1 MPGLPGMA
9 RQFAF
14 TPGASADRYPDA
26 TSTLRRCA
34 STRPSTALT
43 CASTRALHSL
53 TSPMLAH
60 AAVTSSSSPT
70 KQAACHGRPRSQH
83 RLSRQP
89 GSITHRNLT
98 RQSDAHT
105 AEPTQN

>member
-1 MPGLPGMA
+1 MA
-9 RQFAF
+9 QQFAF
-14 TPGASADRYPDA
+14 TPGASALTYPNA

-43 CASTRALHSL
+43 CASTRVLHSL

-60 AAVTSSSSPT
+60 AAVTSLFSST

-83 RLSRQP
+83 RLFRQP
-89 GSITHRNLT
+89 GPITHRDLT
-98 RQSDAHT
+98 RRSDIHT